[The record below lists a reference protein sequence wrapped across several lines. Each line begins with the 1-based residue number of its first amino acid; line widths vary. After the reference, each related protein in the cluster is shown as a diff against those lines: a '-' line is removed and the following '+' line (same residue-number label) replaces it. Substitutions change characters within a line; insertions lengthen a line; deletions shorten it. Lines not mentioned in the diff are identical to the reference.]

1 MTGEAMK
8 TSILR
13 FRDGE
18 TLRTDNAVEIDS
30 SQLKVRVGGGD
41 STEAD
46 FDQLKAVFFMTGE
59 GERNSPA
66 GGSLI
71 SIEFSD
77 GEVIRGIA
85 PEYNPTLPGF
95 YLYPTGNDRVEKV
108 FIVASAIVSI
118 DVERL

>member
-1 MTGEAMK
+1 MTADNMRS
-8 TSILR
+8 SILR
-13 FRDGE
+13 FRNGE
-18 TLRTDNAVEIDS
+18 TLRTADQVEIDVA
-30 SQLKVRVGGGD
+30 QQKVRVGGD
-41 STEAD
+41 EPSEAD
-46 FDQLKAVFFMTGE
+46 LDELKAVFFMIGE
-59 GERNSPA
+59 GSRSVPER
-66 GGSLI
+66 GSLI

-95 YLYPTGNDRVEKV
+95 YLYPTENDRVERV